1 LQKEAGKPMSA
12 SDTIN
17 VTDLIDSRPITKYQA
32 SVFFLCALAALM
44 DGYDSVIIGIT
55 APAIAKTLGLDVK
68 TFGPVFSAAQ
78 FGFMLGAF
86 IAGPLADRLG
96 RKSILIFS
104 VSVFGLFSLLTPLSG
119 SYEHLVAL
127 RLLTGLGLGGASA
140 TFVSLST
147 EYAPLRV
154 RATIVALMWTMV
166 PAGNVV
172 GGLLSS
178 VILPEHGWMLVYYIG
193 GVVPIGIAI
202 LMIAFVPESISFLV
216 VRGAGYA
223 ELSRII
229 GRVAP
234 DLQQSPK
241 TQYIVTE
248 EKSGGASVAQ
258 LFSDGRALATI
269 CFWITFFCVWLV
281 LITVLA
287 WMVPVLRE
295 AGIPISKAPLM
306 VAANSAGAVLGAPII
321 GLIMDRTNPYYVVIS
336 GCLVG
341 AAAVSA
347 LGFAVTSVEAFAAC
361 AFLEGFTLGGA
372 STGVIALV
380 ATSYPTAIRSTGVGW
395 AIGVSRF
402 GAVVGPIFAG
412 AMLSSGWSL
421 HHFFGSMGVLV
432 LIATTSLT
440 ILMLK
445 ADHGRAATVLRG
457 TTA

>member
-1 LQKEAGKPMSA
+1 
-12 SDTIN
+12 
-17 VTDLIDSRPITKYQA
+17 
-32 SVFFLCALAALM
+32 
-44 DGYDSVIIGIT
+44 
-55 APAIAKTLGLDVK
+55 
-68 TFGPVFSAAQ
+68 VFSAAQ

-193 GVVPIGIAI
+193 GVAPIGIAI

-347 LGFAVTSVEAFAAC
+347 LGFAVTSVGAFAAC

-395 AIGVSRF
+395 SIGVSRF

-445 ADHGRAATVLRG
+445 ADHGRAATILRD